1 VPAYQQ
7 APQVPQAAYQP
18 PQQQAGETCH
28 HGPMT
33 YREGT
38 GKTGKPYKAWFC
50 PSKSS
55 DPTQC
60 DPKFI
65 R

>member
-1 VPAYQQ
+1 
-7 APQVPQAAYQP
+7 
-18 PQQQAGETCH
+18 
-28 HGPMT
+28 MT

-38 GKTGKPYKAWFC
+38 GKTGKPYRAYFC
-50 PSKSS
+50 PARSS